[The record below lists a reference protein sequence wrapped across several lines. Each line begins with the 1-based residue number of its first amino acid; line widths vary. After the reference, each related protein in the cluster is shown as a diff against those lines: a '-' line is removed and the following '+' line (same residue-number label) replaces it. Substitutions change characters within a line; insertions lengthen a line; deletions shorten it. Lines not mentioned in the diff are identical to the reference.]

1 MTQVFDAAYAAY
13 YDLLYK
19 DKDYSGEAQ
28 FVRDLLSKHG
38 IGAGKILELG
48 CGTGKHAECL
58 VRVGYDVHGVDL
70 SPAMIESANARKPVE
85 FLDRL
90 KFEVGDVRTAK
101 VDGEFDA
108 VISLFHVASYQIH
121 NEDIAAMFRTAATH
135 LKAGGL
141 FIFDCWYGPAVLTD
155 RPTVRVK
162 RMQGDTFDVLRIAEP
177 AMHPNENVVD
187 VNYTVQVT
195 NKSDGRVTQFQET
208 HRMRYLFAPEVR
220 LFLELAGMRQ
230 VLMAEWLTGE
240 VIGFDT
246 WAATFVAV
254 KGYK

>member
-1 MTQVFDAAYAAY
+1 MTRVFDAYAAY

-19 DKDYSGEAQ
+19 DKDYFGEAQ
-28 FVRDLLSKHG
+28 FVLDLLNKHG
-38 IGAGKILELG
+38 IGTGKILELG
-48 CGTGKHAECL
+48 CGTGKHAEHL
-58 VRVGYDVHGVDL
+58 ARLGYGVHGVDMSL
-70 SPAMIESANARKPVE
+70 AMVESANARKPAE
-85 FLDRL
+85 FFDRL

-121 NEDIAAMFRTAATH
+121 NEDIAAMFRTAAAH

-162 RMQGDTFDVLRIAEP
+162 RMQGDTFDVLRLAEP

-208 HRMRYLFAPEVR
+208 HRMRYLFAPEVQ

-230 VLMAEWLTGE
+230 VLMAEWLTGA
-240 VIGFDT
+240 VTGFDT